1 MNVPI
6 EYLCQ
11 QAVSVLGNV
20 ALANA
25 FTGTCNFCYTVENTV
40 IRTR

>member
-25 FTGTCNFCYTVENTV
+25 FTGTSVTLLKTP
-40 IRTR
+40 